1 MVAKQY
7 YRNYKVDNKK
17 IPVESI
23 VQSFPFPFFI
33 VDIDDYRITML
44 NNACREY
51 VHDDNI
57 LYCYSTLHK
66 KDNPCHIEITKNIC
80 PIEEIKK
87 TKKPVIVEHCLYD
100 KNGKKRQ
107 YRVHAYPVFDDE
119 ENLTYI
125 IEYLEEITNLKKT
138 KDLLVKSEYE
148 KKVILESIK
157 EGIIYYNADLKIKWS
172 NKAAADFTSFKKEEL
187 IGISWHEVFKNINDS
202 YTNIPVIT
210 AFQTGKIQELE
221 IKKPNGQVRIIKA
234 YPVKKNNNKIIGV
247 VETFIDIT
255 SQKKLE
261 NEKNIIQAQFIQAQK
276 MEAVG
281 RLAGGV
287 AHDFNNILTTIIGLT
302 DILTINTDIDK
313 EIREDILEI
322 RKSANRGSSLTRQL
336 LTFSRRKVLKT
347 KSININELIINMEK
361 MIRRLIGEDVQ
372 LELNLNPEIAFIKA
386 DKGQIEQIIMNLVVN
401 SRDAMPHGG
410 KILLETQNFYADDTY
425 CRIHNGVK
433 PGDYVLITVTDNG
446 IGMNE
451 ETREKAFEPFYTTKG
466 EGKGT
471 GLGLSTVYGAVKQS
485 KGFIDVYS
493 EEGRGTTIRIYI
505 PKAQSNSIQYDQVQ
519 RLATIETGSESILVV
534 EDDNTLRKMI
544 KLMLKKLGYTIFEAS
559 SGIEAL
565 EMIEKGK
572 SKGIDLLL
580 TDVIMPKLN
589 GSELAEKVK
598 RINPGIKILFTS
610 GYTNNA
616 IEHHGILNNSRF
628 FISKPF
634 SLRDLA
640 DKVHEVLEAG

>member
-1 MVAKQY
+1 
-7 YRNYKVDNKK
+7 
-17 IPVESI
+17 
-23 VQSFPFPFFI
+23 
-33 VDIDDYRITML
+33 
-44 NNACREY
+44 
-51 VHDDNI
+51 
-57 LYCYSTLHK
+57 
-66 KDNPCHIEITKNIC
+66 
-80 PIEEIKK
+80 
-87 TKKPVIVEHCLYD
+87 
-100 KNGKKRQ
+100 
-107 YRVHAYPVFDDE
+107 
-119 ENLTYI
+119 
-125 IEYLEEITNLKKT
+125 
-138 KDLLVKSEYE
+138 
-148 KKVILESIK
+148 
-157 EGIIYYNADLKIKWS
+157 
-172 NKAAADFTSFKKEEL
+172 
-187 IGISWHEVFKNINDS
+187 
-202 YTNIPVIT
+202 
-210 AFQTGKIQELE
+210 
-221 IKKPNGQVRIIKA
+221 
-234 YPVKKNNNKIIGV
+234 
-247 VETFIDIT
+247 
-255 SQKKLE
+255 
-261 NEKNIIQAQFIQAQK
+261 
-276 MEAVG
+276 
-281 RLAGGV
+281 
-287 AHDFNNILTTIIGLT
+287 
-302 DILTINTDIDK
+302 
-313 EIREDILEI
+313 
-322 RKSANRGSSLTRQL
+322 
-336 LTFSRRKVLKT
+336 
-347 KSININELIINMEK
+347 
-361 MIRRLIGEDVQ
+361 
-372 LELNLNPEIAFIKA
+372 
-386 DKGQIEQIIMNLVVN
+386 
-401 SRDAMPHGG
+401 
-410 KILLETQNFYADDTY
+410 
-425 CRIHNGVK
+425 
-433 PGDYVLITVTDNG
+433 GDYVLITVTDNG

-451 ETREKAFEPFYTTKG
+451 ETREKAFEPFYTTKC